1 MKIDHVGVAVKN
13 LSIALETYRK
23 ALEIDDE
30 KIIEVPSEA
39 VRVAM
44 LRLGDTRIELLEP
57 LSDEGA
63 IAKFLRERGEG
74 IHHVAIKINGI
85 QKCIDIAEKE
95 GLNVLDE
102 KPRVGTYGSKV
113 AFIHPKSMHGVLL
126 EFVDENG

>member
-1 MKIDHVGVAVKN
+1 MKIDHVGIAVKN

-30 KIIEVPSEA
+30 KIIEVPSES

-74 IHHVAIKINGI
+74 IHHVAIKINSI

-102 KPRVGTYGSKV
+102 KPRVGTYGNKV

-126 EFVDENG
+126 EFVDENR